1 MMLRKLLSVIAVIS
15 SVLEVSAQIDSLE
28 VFQLDEATVSA
39 AVATAGLSP
48 LRITDISREDIIV
61 NSPGRTF
68 PEIIR
73 NVPGVYS
80 TSETG
85 SYGDARINIRG
96 FKQENISVLLNGI
109 PISGLTSGSMYWN
122 NWAGLS
128 DVTASIQL
136 QKGIGNSMLS
146 DNSVGGTINILTM
159 TPSMDGG
166 GNISYSYTGYGMSK
180 ANLEISS
187 GQLKNGWSFAVNGS
201 YTWGNSYVE
210 CSAVN
215 SWSYLAVISKKFNS
229 RHSLNFTALGSP
241 EQHEQRSSRLSYGEV
256 EKYGI
261 EYNKNWGVYTDSDGN
276 KSARTLSKNTYF
288 KPYFTLTHTYKGET
302 GSGIAV
308 RLNTS
313 LYGAIADGG
322 GYYTES
328 TGKRIASFLVP
339 DGNQGAGHL
348 DWDAVYDYNLTSP
361 GVEGFRAQNIM
372 TDYQAGHTQ
381 MGVKSDLH
389 LKFSE
394 RWKLEAGL
402 HWQMHNTWEREQIT
416 DLLGADYWYEDY
428 AANSLA
434 GQAGR
439 SSIKHVGDYI
449 RTYNGRNQHYFT
461 LYALGAYVAGARKN
475 VILTLGT
482 SGSGT
487 VLQRWDKYNYV
498 GDGVDS
504 EWTGKMGGSVKGGV
518 LYKPVRGLGLYLNGA
533 AYSRAPYSSVF
544 FSSGNNSVS
553 QHIVNEKNYLAE
565 AGTRFSGDVWGVEAT
580 FYTAYWKDKTLMSS
594 PYKTLEEEPVK
605 YMVNGL
611 DALHYGGELEAFVG
625 WRRFFRADFFAS
637 LGDWRWKNDVEATIY
652 DPVSMQ
658 PVNQVKVYA
667 DGLHVGDAPQTQV
680 GASVEFHPFE
690 LGTAAW
696 MMLADLSLRFDWNYN
711 DRLWADFDPVN
722 RTNPDDRSDPY
733 LIPSYHLMNMN
744 ITWTQQIVK
753 VKLSVFFNL
762 NNIGNISY
770 IERSKDGS
778 LHDRSTFTGYWGN
791 GRNINFGVRLGI

>member
-1 MMLRKLLSVIAVIS
+1 VLLRKLISVLAVIF
-15 SVLEVSAQIDSLE
+15 SVLDVSAQNDTLE

-39 AVATAGLSP
+39 AVAAAGLSP
-48 LRITDISREDIIV
+48 LRVTDISKEQITV

-68 PEIIR
+68 PELIR

-85 SYGDARINIRG
+85 SYGDAKINIRG

-128 DVTASIQL
+128 DVTSSIQL

-159 TPSMDGG
+159 TPSEKGG
-166 GNISYSYTGYGMSK
+166 IGLGYSYAGYGMSK

-187 GQLKNGWSFAVNGS
+187 GQMRNGWSFALSGS
-201 YTWGNSYVE
+201 YTWGNSFVE
-210 CSAVN
+210 CSSIN
-215 SWSYLAVISKKFNS
+215 SWSYLAVVTKKFNG

-241 EQHEQRSSRLSYGEV
+241 EQHEQRSSRLSYEEV
-256 EKYGI
+256 GRYGI
-261 EYNKNWGVYTDSDGN
+261 EYNKNWGMFTDPKGD
-276 KSARTLSKNTYF
+276 KYARTLSKNTYF
-288 KPYFTLTHTYKGET
+288 KPYFTLTHTYT
-302 GSGIAV
+302 GQTGGGIAV

-313 LYGAIADGG
+313 LYAAVADGG
-322 GYYTES
+322 GYYSES
-328 TGKRIASFLVP
+328 TGKRIASFIVP
-339 DGNQGAGHL
+339 DGRQGAGHL

-361 GVEGFRAQNIM
+361 GTEGFRAQNIM

-381 MGVKSDLH
+381 LGVKSDLH
-389 LKFSE
+389 LRLSD

-428 AANSLA
+428 ETNSLA

-439 SSIKHVGDYI
+439 SSIKRVGDYV

-461 LYALGAYVAGARKN
+461 LYALGTYLAGAGRN
-475 VILTLGT
+475 VIFTLGA

-498 GDGVDS
+498 ASGVNS
-504 EWTGKMGGSVKGGV
+504 EWTGKVGGSIKGGV

-544 FSSGNNSVS
+544 FPNGNNSVS
-553 QHIVNEKNYLAE
+553 QHIVNEKNYLSE
-565 AGTRFSGDVWGVEAT
+565 AGMRYSGDFWGVEGT
-580 FYTAYWKDKTLMSS
+580 FYAAYWKDKTLMSS

-611 DALHYGGELEAFVG
+611 DAFHYGGELDAFVG
-625 WRRFFRADFFAS
+625 WRNFFRADLFAS
-637 LGDWRWKNDVEATIY
+637 LGNWRWKNDVEATVY
-652 DPVSMQ
+652 DPVSMK
-658 PVNQVKVYA
+658 PVDQVNVYA

-680 GASVEFHPFE
+680 GASVEFHPFT
-690 LGTAAW
+690 LGTAYW
-696 MMLADLSLRFDWNYN
+696 MTLSDLSVRFDWNYN
-711 DRLWADFDPVN
+711 DRLWADFDPVT
-722 RTNPDDRSDPY
+722 RTDPSDRSDSY
-733 LIPSYHLMNMN
+733 RIPSYNLMNLN
-744 ITWTQQIVK
+744 ITWTQKIVR
-753 VKLSVFFNL
+753 VRLSVFFNL
-762 NNIGNISY
+762 NNIGDVSY
-770 IERSKDGS
+770 VERSRDGA
-778 LHDRSTFTGYWGN
+778 LHDQSTFTGYWGN
-791 GRNINFGVRLGI
+791 GRNMNFGVRLSF